1 MDVSLGEIV
10 KAIQGTV
17 IGEAPTDLSI
27 HEISTDTRSL
37 EKAELFLALTG
48 RQFDGHDFVKEAI
61 AGGVRYFIISDMKKI
76 SAESKRSANFI
87 LVEDTLKA
95 YGDLAK
101 YYRQK
106 FKIPAI
112 AITGSSGKTTVKELA
127 AHILSQR
134 FQVLKNRG
142 TENNLIG
149 VPKTLLQLEKTHEVM
164 VLEMGTSS
172 PGEIERLS
180 SIIAPHIGIVTQIG
194 LAHLEGLFTQEGI
207 KEEKLQ
213 VLNYI
218 ERGGVLILNGPD
230 PFLKDVKSGVH
241 KILRAGFSKE
251 DNEVWAEQI
260 WCHET
265 GSSFYL
271 NGKDLCETPLI
282 GRHNVLNCLYAV
294 LVAMELGVELPLIQK
309 ALSSFKPITGRLSVK
324 SFDGI
329 QFLDD
334 TYNSNPS
341 SFRAS
346 LETLKEFKMR
356 GRKIV
361 VCGDMLEL
369 GDTAEELHREIGG
382 FIADSLFDYVIAS
395 GPLSKSLV
403 DEALKKGFDPKR
415 IFHVSDSAEA
425 GKICRE
431 IAQSGDLVLVKGSRG
446 MKMEKVFECFI
457 TSSTR

>member
-10 KAIQGTV
+10 KAIQGSV
-17 IGEAPTDLSI
+17 IGEAPGHLPI
-27 HEISTDTRSL
+27 REISTDTRSL
-37 EKAELFLALTG
+37 EKAELFLALIG
-48 RQFDGHDFVKEAI
+48 KQFNGHDFIKEAI
-61 AGGVRYFIISDMKKI
+61 EGGVRYFIVSDMKKV
-76 SAESKRSANFI
+76 SAESKMSANFI
-87 LVEDTLKA
+87 VVNDTLKA

-101 YYRQK
+101 FYRQK

-112 AITGSSGKTTVKELA
+112 AITGSSGKTTVKELIS
-127 AHILSQR
+127 HVLSQQ
-134 FQVLKNRG
+134 FKVLKNRG

-180 SIIAPHIGIVTQIG
+180 SIIAPQIGIVTQIG
-194 LAHLEGLFTQEGI
+194 LAHLEGLLTQEGV
-207 KEEKLQ
+207 KEEKLK
-213 VLNYI
+213 VLDHL
-218 ERGGVLILNGPD
+218 ERGGVLVLNGTD
-230 PFLKDVKSGVH
+230 PFLKEAISGVH
-241 KILRAGFSKE
+241 KVSRVGFSKE
-251 DNEVWAEQI
+251 GNELWADQI

-271 NGKDLCETPLI
+271 NGKDLCETALI
-282 GRHNVLNCLYAV
+282 GRHNVLNCLYAI
-294 LVAMELGVELPLIQK
+294 LVAMELGIELLLIQK
-309 ALSSFKPITGRLSVK
+309 AISTFKPITGRLSVK

-369 GDTAEELHREIGG
+369 GSAAEELHREMGRLM
-382 FIADSLFDYVIAS
+382 ADCLFDYVIAA
-395 GPLSKSLV
+395 GPLSGYLV

-415 IFHVSDSAEA
+415 IYHAAGSLEA
-425 GKICRE
+425 GKICHE
-431 IAQSGDLVLVKGSRG
+431 IAQSGDLILVKGSRG